1 MRAILVLKIVNSMFY
16 GSHVSLSDASLN
28 DAEPEME
35 LSLWNWWKEVV
46 FISIFTALMMNLLI
60 TQPAINRLRENFR
73 ITLERI
79 NTRQPVSS
87 LVYIDLIAA

>member
-1 MRAILVLKIVNSMFY
+1 MRVIVAFKIVISMFY
-16 GSHVSLSDASLN
+16 VSLSDASPT

-87 LVYIDLIAA
+87 LVYIELKAI